1 MQDGNLYVERRR
13 HKRAQKKCRVNYK
26 LIMADEEAKE
36 IRKNATRIAGNSE
49 DISVGGI
56 KIDGD
61 IQGETGDIIRLELMI
76 EGRQEPVVTF
86 AEVKWVAP
94 SKKNFGVEF
103 LILKDGDKQAIED
116 ILG

>member
-26 LIMADEEAKE
+26 LIMADEEAQA
-36 IRKNATRIAGNSE
+36 IRKNSARVTGESE
-49 DISVGGI
+49 DISLGGI
-56 KIDGD
+56 KVEGEMQGEKGD
-61 IQGETGDIIRLELMI
+61 IVRIEVLI
-76 EGRQEPVVTF
+76 EGRTEAVVTF

-94 SKKNFGVEF
+94 DKNNFGVEF
-103 LILKDGDKQAIED
+103 LILKDGDKQAIEE

>member
-1 MQDGNLYVERRR
+1 MQNGELYVERRR

-26 LIMADEEAKE
+26 LIMADEEAESIK
-36 IRKNATRIAGNSE
+36 KSATRVTGESE

-56 KIDGD
+56 KVEGDMQGEKGDIVRIEVLIDG
-61 IQGETGDIIRLELMI
+61 RA
-76 EGRQEPVVTF
+76 EPVVTF

-94 SKKNFGVEF
+94 NKNNFGVEF
-103 LILKDGDKQAIED
+103 LILKDGDKQAIEE